1 MKLKLTRLIPFLD
14 ETVSS
19 LALEARLLRW
29 LSLIWLF
36 IGLAV
41 LFSASYPI
49 ADVTLGD
56 GLFLFKRQLITVFLG
71 LILFNIIVNLPF
83 HKIIGVSHW
92 LLMLFLG
99 LIILTLVPGLGT
111 RGVYGTSRWLSIGGF
126 PIQPSEFIKPFLVL
140 QSARVFGHW
149 ERLSWGIR
157 IAWLGVFGFVLL
169 GILAQPNLST
179 TALCGMTVWLIAL
192 ASGLPY
198 KYLGGSAGAGIVLA
212 LMSVTVN
219 KYQRLRITSFINP
232 WDDKQ
237 GTDYQLIQSLLAVG
251 SGNTWGSGFGLSQQK
266 LSWLPIA
273 DSDFIFAVFAE
284 EFGFVG
290 SVTLLVMLAAFATLG
305 LIVAL
310 KAKSPIYRLSAIG
323 ITTLLTGQSFINI
336 GVASGV
342 LPTTGLPLPFFS
354 YGGSSIIATL
364 ISTAL
369 LIRVARES
377 NEADVLPLRR
387 QPTKPR
393 RERRF
398 LHRNKY

>member
-1 MKLKLTRLIPFLD
+1 MKFKLKNLIPLFD

-19 LALEARLLRW
+19 WALEARLLRW
-29 LSLIWLF
+29 LTLIWLF
-36 IGLAV
+36 VGLAV
-41 LFSASYPI
+41 LFSASYSA
-49 ADVTLGD
+49 ADIKYGD
-56 GLFLFKRQLITVFLG
+56 GLYFFKRQLITVFLG

-83 HKIIGVSHW
+83 RKVIGVSHW
-92 LLMLFLG
+92 LLILFLVF
-99 LIILTLVPGLGT
+99 IFITLVPGLGT

-126 PIQPSEFIKPFLVL
+126 PIQPSELIKPFLVL

-157 IAWLGVFGFVLL
+157 IAWLAVFGFVLL

-179 TALCGMTVWLIAL
+179 TALCGMTIWLIAL

-198 KYLGGSAGAGIVLA
+198 TYLGGTALGGVVLA
-212 LMSVTVN
+212 LLSVTIN
-219 KYQRLRITSFINP
+219 KYQFNRITSFLNP
-232 WDDKQ
+232 WAKDKAQ
-237 GTDYQLIQSLLAVG
+237 TTGYQLIQSLLAVG
-251 SGNTWGSGFGLSQQK
+251 SGNTWGSGFTFSQQK
-266 LSWLPIA
+266 LGWLPIQ

-290 SVTLLVMLAAFATLG
+290 SVALLVMLAVFATLG
-305 LIVAL
+305 LMVAL
-310 KAKSPIYRLSAIG
+310 KAKNSISRLSAIG

-336 GVASGV
+336 GVATGV

-364 ISTAL
+364 VATAL

-377 NEADVLPLRR
+377 NEAEVVTLRR
-387 QPTKPR
+387 QPTKTR
-393 RERRF
+393 RES
-398 LHRNKY
+398 RNG